1 MKGKDIILGVIHPFL
16 VIGIWVIIWRN
27 IDVYLVKLNHFSQI
41 IVLGILYG
49 LLFITDPQYFKE
61 TY

>member
-1 MKGKDIILGVIHPFL
+1 MKGKEILLGIIHPFL

-27 IDVYLVKLNHFSQI
+27 IDVYLVKLSHFSQI
-41 IVLGILYG
+41 IVLGILFG

>member
-1 MKGKDIILGVIHPFL
+1 MQEKNLILGVIHPFL

-27 IDVYLVKLNHFSQI
+27 IDGYLVKLSHFYQI
-41 IVLGILYG
+41 ILLTVLFG
-49 LLFITDPQYFKE
+49 LLFLTDPQYFKE